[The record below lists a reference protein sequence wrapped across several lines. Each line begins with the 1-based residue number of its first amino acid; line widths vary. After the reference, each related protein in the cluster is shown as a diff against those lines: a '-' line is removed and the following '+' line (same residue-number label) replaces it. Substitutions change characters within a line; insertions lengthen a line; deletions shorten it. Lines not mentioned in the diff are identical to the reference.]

1 MGARIRYDKAYIS
14 VVQVQ
19 IVDNDFHHR
28 CRQLS
33 LPSATNVT
41 EKIYEAAC
49 NAFDQGWDHA
59 PIRLLGVSTSKA
71 TDESYEQY
79 NLFDQDKFER
89 LSKLNSAIDKI
100 RDKYGDDAI
109 VRACFADTHKKLSYN
124 ILKLGI
130 IKVRI
135 ETSCCKKFLM
145 SSLLNDISILH
156 DKNQICVTDRG
167 KSVCNDKAGSALHQ
181 VIHCLLDLNLGSCI
195 YRRSCLIQNQDLIVC
210 KDCSAQWSKAVSVPA
225 IHCLHPRLIPSDN
238 HPAAS

>member
-1 MGARIRYDKAYIS
+1 MRTLVIHRTLPAVDSVFVYCIADANFSTFITALAMIYFIFFISFQRRIRYDKAYIS

-19 IVDNDFHHR
+19 IVDNEFHHR

-109 VRACFADTHKKLSYN
+109 VRACFAYTHKN
-124 ILKLGI
+124 
-130 IKVRI
+130 
-135 ETSCCKKFLM
+135 
-145 SSLLNDISILH
+145 
-156 DKNQICVTDRG
+156 
-167 KSVCNDKAGSALHQ
+167 
-181 VIHCLLDLNLGSCI
+181 
-195 YRRSCLIQNQDLIVC
+195 
-210 KDCSAQWSKAVSVPA
+210 
-225 IHCLHPRLIPSDN
+225 
-238 HPAAS
+238 

>member
-28 CRQLS
+28 CKQLS

-49 NAFDQGWDHA
+49 KAFDQGWDHA

-89 LSKLNSAIDKI
+89 LSKLSSAIDKI

-109 VRACFADTHKKLSYN
+109 VRACFADTHKN
-124 ILKLGI
+124 
-130 IKVRI
+130 
-135 ETSCCKKFLM
+135 
-145 SSLLNDISILH
+145 
-156 DKNQICVTDRG
+156 
-167 KSVCNDKAGSALHQ
+167 
-181 VIHCLLDLNLGSCI
+181 
-195 YRRSCLIQNQDLIVC
+195 
-210 KDCSAQWSKAVSVPA
+210 
-225 IHCLHPRLIPSDN
+225 
-238 HPAAS
+238 

>member
-1 MGARIRYDKAYIS
+1 MTAESPANKGYGNSVTLPYDVTDTENAHHILLSLCETVGARIRYDKAYIS

-28 CRQLS
+28 CKQLS

-100 RDKYGDDAI
+100 RDKYGMMQSCVPVLRI
-109 VRACFADTHKKLSYN
+109 RTKIKLQHPQTGNYKGSHRN
-124 ILKLGI
+124 
-130 IKVRI
+130 
-135 ETSCCKKFLM
+135 
-145 SSLLNDISILH
+145 LLLREVPH
-156 DKNQICVTDRG
+156 VFP
-167 KSVCNDKAGSALHQ
+167 
-181 VIHCLLDLNLGSCI
+181 
-195 YRRSCLIQNQDLIVC
+195 
-210 KDCSAQWSKAVSVPA
+210 AQ
-225 IHCLHPRLIPSDN
+225 
-238 HPAAS
+238 